1 MIKRLTLCF
10 LLTCLYVPCFSQE
23 RFVVRG
29 RILDAESAPVPY
41 CSVSILESR
50 DSTVLGGAVSDTE
63 GRYSLHFEQAGRY
76 LLCYDH
82 LAYESCYRTV
92 EVPEAQTLP
101 DVILRPASRH
111 IDEVVVVA
119 RNTEYRAGRY
129 EVNMLGN
136 PIVRNRSVMQVL
148 DLLPGL
154 RVSGN
159 TLFIKGTPVSVVYI
173 DDRLVTDLGEL
184 SALRAEDV
192 KSVEVQNKTGAAYS
206 ATTSGGI
213 VRIRLKKLAA
223 GSFYGNVSP
232 SASVSRDGYSTGL
245 ALPFSAQC
253 GRLGIYNY
261 VSGSYGENETLDR
274 TYSEF
279 RNSGYSL
286 NSEDRGQ
293 ITFRNIRELLSLVYK
308 INDRHSIGLGGQIF
322 MGASDPSNTVH
333 TTSAGL
339 AWGDVQSQMPEAGY
353 TLYRYGGTLYNR
365 QYQGS
370 LNYIFRFDTLGSRLS
385 FKADY
390 LHQNVDRNYDYDTRD
405 FSRPEDAEPF
415 STELRR
421 ERYKLLG
428 HLFASRLDLNK
439 NFSEERS
446 FSAGLS
452 YDLRYADNNAPV
464 HRFEEEEWIPDPK
477 MSTWFIDRTQSTGA
491 YTQWADAYGKFS
503 YQAGLRLQWDRIAYR
518 NAENTGY
525 EHRDYWRLFPEL
537 SLAYT
542 FNPEKGTNINLDL
555 YRSSGRL
562 PDNNALSPRRVWQ
575 SQYSYT
581 VGNEN
586 LEPGWGYDIDLS
598 YTLRNKLTISYGGTW
613 SRGSETMTFYDPDDP
628 NIVYTTKVNGE
639 HGSAHNIW
647 IDYTTLVTKWFR
659 VKSFIHGYW
668 YRREVDGDWQAS
680 YSAGGGMFSLSLMF
694 QPHPSMIIYLD
705 GGVELPQKRLET
717 WQNSYWALAAG
728 ITKSFCKRQTVYIP
742 RREQYPF
749 DQTEKGNGTLGQL
762 LLFRPAATS
771 GTQKS
776 AAGLFDRLPV
786 QPKCQK
792 ERIDRANVTRSG
804 RNSEIG
810 RSRPVFESSA
820 QDVLSENRIL

>member
-41 CSVSILESR
+41 CSVGILELR

-154 RVSGN
+154 RVSEN
-159 TLFIKGTPVSVVYI
+159 TLSIKGTPVSVVYI

-261 VSGSYGENETLDR
+261 VSGFYGENETLDR

-286 NSEDRGQ
+286 DSEDRGR
-293 ITFRNIRELLSLVYK
+293 ITSRNIRELLSLVYK

-339 AWGDVQSQMPEAGY
+339 AWGDVPPQMPEAGY
-353 TLYRYGGTLYNR
+353 TLYRYGGGHALQPAVSGVAELY
-365 QYQGS
+365 
-370 LNYIFRFDTLGSRLS
+370 LPFRHVGFP
-385 FKADY
+385 A
-390 LHQNVDRNYDYDTRD
+390 
-405 FSRPEDAEPF
+405 
-415 STELRR
+415 
-421 ERYKLLG
+421 
-428 HLFASRLDLNK
+428 LF
-439 NFSEERS
+439 
-446 FSAGLS
+446 
-452 YDLRYADNNAPV
+452 
-464 HRFEEEEWIPDPK
+464 
-477 MSTWFIDRTQSTGA
+477 Q
-491 YTQWADAYGKFS
+491 
-503 YQAGLRLQWDRIAYR
+503 
-518 NAENTGY
+518 
-525 EHRDYWRLFPEL
+525 
-537 SLAYT
+537 
-542 FNPEKGTNINLDL
+542 
-555 YRSSGRL
+555 GRL
-562 PDNNALSPRRVWQ
+562 PAPERRSELRLRHARFFPAEGCGTLLHGVAARALQAAGTSVRVPARPEQ
-575 SQYSYT
+575 EFFGRAQ
-581 VGNEN
+581 
-586 LEPGWGYDIDLS
+586 LQ
-598 YTLRNKLTISYGGTW
+598 R
-613 SRGSETMTFYDPDDP
+613 
-628 NIVYTTKVNGE
+628 
-639 HGSAHNIW
+639 
-647 IDYTTLVTKWFR
+647 
-659 VKSFIHGYW
+659 
-668 YRREVDGDWQAS
+668 
-680 YSAGGGMFSLSLMF
+680 
-694 QPHPSMIIYLD
+694 
-705 GGVELPQKRLET
+705 GVEL
-717 WQNSYWALAAG
+717 
-728 ITKSFCKRQTVYIP
+728 
-742 RREQYPF
+742 
-749 DQTEKGNGTLGQL
+749 
-762 LLFRPAATS
+762 
-771 GTQKS
+771 
-776 AAGLFDRLPV
+776 
-786 QPKCQK
+786 
-792 ERIDRANVTRSG
+792 
-804 RNSEIG
+804 
-810 RSRPVFESSA
+810 
-820 QDVLSENRIL
+820 

>member
-1 MIKRLTLCF
+1 MTPLFDTITLSMIKRLTLCL

-41 CSVSILESR
+41 CSVGILELR

-101 DVILRPASRH
+101 DVILCSASQH

-154 RVSGN
+154 RVSEN
-159 TLFIKGTPVSVVYI
+159 TLSIKGTPVSVVYI

-213 VRIRLKKLAA
+213 VRIRLKKLAT

-261 VSGSYGENETLDR
+261 VSGFYGENETLDR

-286 NSEDRGQ
+286 DSEDRGR
-293 ITFRNIRELLSLVYK
+293 ITSRNIRELLSLVYK

-339 AWGDVQSQMPEAGY
+339 AWGDVPPQMPEAGY
-353 TLYRYGGTLYNR
+353 TLYRYGGGTLYNR

-390 LHQNVDRNYDYDTRD
+390 LHQNVDRNYGYDTRD
-405 FSRPEDAEPF
+405 FSRPKDAEPF

-728 ITKSFCKRQTVYIP
+728 ITKSFCKDKLYISLDVNNILSTKLKKETVRWDNSYYSVLRQPRGHRSLRLVFSIGYRFNRNAKKSVSTV
-742 RREQYPF
+742 
-749 DQTEKGNGTLGQL
+749 QTLRDPE
-762 LLFRPAATS
+762 
-771 GTQKS
+771 
-776 AAGLFDRLPV
+776 
-786 QPKCQK
+786 
-792 ERIDRANVTRSG
+792 
-804 RNSEIG
+804 EI
-810 RSRPVFESSA
+810 
-820 QDVLSENRIL
+820 LK

>member
-1 MIKRLTLCF
+1 MTPLFDTITLSMIKRLTLCF

-41 CSVSILESR
+41 CSVGILELR
-50 DSTVLGGAVSDTE
+50 DSTILGGAVSDTE

-154 RVSGN
+154 RVSDN
-159 TLFIKGTPVSVVYI
+159 TLSIKGTPVSVVYI
-173 DDRLVTDLGEL
+173 DDRLVTDLGEP
-184 SALRAEDV
+184 S
-192 KSVEVQNKTGAAYS
+192 
-206 ATTSGGI
+206 
-213 VRIRLKKLAA
+213 
-223 GSFYGNVSP
+223 

-286 NSEDRGQ
+286 DSEDRGR
-293 ITFRNIRELLSLVYK
+293 ITSRNIRELLSLVYK

-339 AWGDVQSQMPEAGY
+339 AWGDVPPQMPEAGY

-390 LHQNVDRNYDYDTRD
+390 LHQNVDRNYGYDTRD

-464 HRFEEEEWIPDPK
+464 HRFEEEEWVPDPK

-728 ITKSFCKRQTVYIP
+728 ITKSFCKDKLYISLDVNNILSTKLKKETVRWDNSYYSVLRQPRGHRSLRLVFSIGYRFNRNAKKSVSTV
-742 RREQYPF
+742 
-749 DQTEKGNGTLGQL
+749 QTLRDPE
-762 LLFRPAATS
+762 
-771 GTQKS
+771 
-776 AAGLFDRLPV
+776 
-786 QPKCQK
+786 
-792 ERIDRANVTRSG
+792 
-804 RNSEIG
+804 EI
-810 RSRPVFESSA
+810 
-820 QDVLSENRIL
+820 LK

>member
-1 MIKRLTLCF
+1 MTPLFDTITLSMIKRLTLCF

-41 CSVSILESR
+41 CSVGILELR

-154 RVSGN
+154 RVSEN
-159 TLFIKGTPVSVVYI
+159 TLSIKGTPVSVVYI

-261 VSGSYGENETLDR
+261 VSGFYGENETLDR

-286 NSEDRGQ
+286 DSEDRGR
-293 ITFRNIRELLSLVYK
+293 ITSRNIRELLSLVYK

-339 AWGDVQSQMPEAGY
+339 AWGDVPPQMPEAGY
-353 TLYRYGGTLYNR
+353 TLYRYGGGTLYNR

-390 LHQNVDRNYDYDTRD
+390 LHQNVDRNYGYDTRD
-405 FSRPEDAEPF
+405 FSRPKDAEPF

-464 HRFEEEEWIPDPK
+464 HRFEEEEWVPDPK
-477 MSTWFIDRTQSTGA
+477 MSTWFVDRTQSTGA

-555 YRSSGRL
+555 SRSSGRL

-728 ITKSFCKRQTVYIP
+728 ITKSFCKDKLYISLDVNNILSTKLKKETVRWDNSYYSVLRQPRGHRSLRLVFSIGYRFNRNAKKSVSTV
-742 RREQYPF
+742 
-749 DQTEKGNGTLGQL
+749 QTLRDPE
-762 LLFRPAATS
+762 
-771 GTQKS
+771 
-776 AAGLFDRLPV
+776 
-786 QPKCQK
+786 
-792 ERIDRANVTRSG
+792 
-804 RNSEIG
+804 EI
-810 RSRPVFESSA
+810 
-820 QDVLSENRIL
+820 LK

>member
-154 RVSGN
+154 RVSDN
-159 TLFIKGTPVSVVYI
+159 TLSIKGTPVSVVYI

-339 AWGDVQSQMPEAGY
+339 AWGDVPPQMPEAGY

>member
-50 DSTVLGGAVSDTE
+50 DSTVLGGAVSDAE

-82 LAYESCYRTV
+82 LAYESCYRAV

-101 DVILRPASRH
+101 DVILRPASQH

-159 TLFIKGTPVSVVYI
+159 TLSIKGTPVSVVYI

-286 NSEDRGQ
+286 DSEDRGR
-293 ITFRNIRELLSLVYK
+293 ITSRNIRELLSLVYK

-339 AWGDVQSQMPEAGY
+339 AWGDVPPQMPEAGY

-428 HLFASRLDLNK
+428 HLFASRLDSLSDKINVKCAFDIKRWEECVRDYSYNLLILLSKVGYPDFNTIDGVFILKNLLDAVGIDMSMDDTDKFIAAIIGCPISTVTTYRNK
-439 NFSEERS
+439 FNEWGRKADEARLSKLQTIQ
-446 FSAGLS
+446 GLS
-452 YDLRYADNNAPV
+452 EAL
-464 HRFEEEEWIPDPK
+464 
-477 MSTWFIDRTQSTGA
+477 
-491 YTQWADAYGKFS
+491 
-503 YQAGLRLQWDRIAYR
+503 L
-518 NAENTGY
+518 
-525 EHRDYWRLFPEL
+525 
-537 SLAYT
+537 
-542 FNPEKGTNINLDL
+542 NPEGKNEQNQVVKKFL
-555 YRSSGRL
+555 SSIGK
-562 PDNNALSPRRVWQ
+562 
-575 SQYSYT
+575 T
-581 VGNEN
+581 VRDAKE
-586 LEPGWGYDIDLS
+586 
-598 YTLRNKLTISYGGTW
+598 
-613 SRGSETMTFYDPDDP
+613 
-628 NIVYTTKVNGE
+628 
-639 HGSAHNIW
+639 
-647 IDYTTLVTKWFR
+647 
-659 VKSFIHGYW
+659 
-668 YRREVDGDWQAS
+668 AS
-680 YSAGGGMFSLSLMF
+680 
-694 QPHPSMIIYLD
+694 
-705 GGVELPQKRLET
+705 K
-717 WQNSYWALAAG
+717 
-728 ITKSFCKRQTVYIP
+728 KK
-742 RREQYPF
+742 
-749 DQTEKGNGTLGQL
+749 K
-762 LLFRPAATS
+762 
-771 GTQKS
+771 
-776 AAGLFDRLPV
+776 
-786 QPKCQK
+786 
-792 ERIDRANVTRSG
+792 
-804 RNSEIG
+804 
-810 RSRPVFESSA
+810 
-820 QDVLSENRIL
+820 

>member
-1 MIKRLTLCF
+1 MIKRLTFSL

-50 DSTVLGGAVSDTE
+50 DSTILGGAVSDTE

-154 RVSGN
+154 RASDN
-159 TLFIKGTPVSVVYI
+159 TLSIKGTPVSVVYI

-286 NSEDRGQ
+286 DSEDRGR
-293 ITFRNIRELLSLVYK
+293 ITSRNIRELLSLVYK

-339 AWGDVQSQMPEAGY
+339 AWGDVPPQMPEAGY
-353 TLYRYGGTLYNR
+353 TLYRYGGGTLYNR

-446 FSAGLS
+446 LDVGLS

-728 ITKSFCKRQTVYIP
+728 ITKSFCKDKLYISLDVNNILSTKLKKETVRWDNSYYSVLRQPRGHRSLRLVFSIGYRFNRNAKKSVSTV
-742 RREQYPF
+742 
-749 DQTEKGNGTLGQL
+749 QTLRDPE
-762 LLFRPAATS
+762 
-771 GTQKS
+771 
-776 AAGLFDRLPV
+776 
-786 QPKCQK
+786 
-792 ERIDRANVTRSG
+792 
-804 RNSEIG
+804 EI
-810 RSRPVFESSA
+810 
-820 QDVLSENRIL
+820 LK

>member
-50 DSTVLGGAVSDTE
+50 DSTVLGSAVSDAE

-154 RVSGN
+154 RVSDN
-159 TLFIKGTPVSVVYI
+159 TLSIKGTPVSVVYI

-213 VRIRLKKLAA
+213 VRIRLKKLTA

-261 VSGSYGENETLDR
+261 VSGFYGENETLDR

-286 NSEDRGQ
+286 DSEDRGR
-293 ITFRNIRELLSLVYK
+293 ITSRNIRELLSLVYK

-339 AWGDVQSQMPEAGY
+339 AWGDVPPQMPEAGY

-390 LHQNVDRNYDYDTRD
+390 LHQNVDRNYGYDTRD

-428 HLFASRLDLNK
+428 HLFASRLDSLSDKINVKCAFDIKRWEECVRDYSYNLLILLSKVGYPDFNTIDGVFILKNLLDAVGIDMSMDDTDKFIVAIIGCPISTVTTYRNK
-439 NFSEERS
+439 FNEWGRKADEARLSKLQTIQ
-446 FSAGLS
+446 GLS
-452 YDLRYADNNAPV
+452 EAL
-464 HRFEEEEWIPDPK
+464 
-477 MSTWFIDRTQSTGA
+477 
-491 YTQWADAYGKFS
+491 
-503 YQAGLRLQWDRIAYR
+503 L
-518 NAENTGY
+518 
-525 EHRDYWRLFPEL
+525 
-537 SLAYT
+537 
-542 FNPEKGTNINLDL
+542 NPEGKNEQNQVVKKFL
-555 YRSSGRL
+555 SSIGK
-562 PDNNALSPRRVWQ
+562 
-575 SQYSYT
+575 T
-581 VGNEN
+581 VRDAKE
-586 LEPGWGYDIDLS
+586 
-598 YTLRNKLTISYGGTW
+598 
-613 SRGSETMTFYDPDDP
+613 
-628 NIVYTTKVNGE
+628 
-639 HGSAHNIW
+639 
-647 IDYTTLVTKWFR
+647 
-659 VKSFIHGYW
+659 
-668 YRREVDGDWQAS
+668 AS
-680 YSAGGGMFSLSLMF
+680 
-694 QPHPSMIIYLD
+694 
-705 GGVELPQKRLET
+705 K
-717 WQNSYWALAAG
+717 
-728 ITKSFCKRQTVYIP
+728 KK
-742 RREQYPF
+742 
-749 DQTEKGNGTLGQL
+749 K
-762 LLFRPAATS
+762 
-771 GTQKS
+771 
-776 AAGLFDRLPV
+776 
-786 QPKCQK
+786 
-792 ERIDRANVTRSG
+792 
-804 RNSEIG
+804 
-810 RSRPVFESSA
+810 
-820 QDVLSENRIL
+820 

>member
-1 MIKRLTLCF
+1 MIKRLTLA
-10 LLTCLYVPCFSQE
+10 LLLPCLYVPCFSQE

-41 CSVSILESR
+41 CSVGILELR

-101 DVILRPASRH
+101 DVILCSASQH

-154 RVSGN
+154 RVSEN
-159 TLFIKGTPVSVVYI
+159 TLSIKGTPVSVVYI

-213 VRIRLKKLAA
+213 VRIRLKKLAT

-261 VSGSYGENETLDR
+261 VSGFYGENETLDR

-286 NSEDRGQ
+286 DSEDRGR
-293 ITFRNIRELLSLVYK
+293 ITSRNIRELLSLVYK

-339 AWGDVQSQMPEAGY
+339 AWGDVPPQMPEAGY
-353 TLYRYGGTLYNR
+353 TLYRYGGGTLYNR

-446 FSAGLS
+446 LDVGLS

-537 SLAYT
+537 SLTYT

-728 ITKSFCKRQTVYIP
+728 ITKSFCKDKLYISLDVNNILSTKLKKETVRWDNSYYSVLRQPRGHRSLRLVFSIGYRFNRNAKKSVSTV
-742 RREQYPF
+742 
-749 DQTEKGNGTLGQL
+749 QTLRDPE
-762 LLFRPAATS
+762 
-771 GTQKS
+771 
-776 AAGLFDRLPV
+776 
-786 QPKCQK
+786 
-792 ERIDRANVTRSG
+792 
-804 RNSEIG
+804 EI
-810 RSRPVFESSA
+810 
-820 QDVLSENRIL
+820 LK

>member
-1 MIKRLTLCF
+1 MIKRLTFSL

-192 KSVEVQNKTGAAYS
+192 KSVEVQNKTGGPIPPRLLAVSSVSGSRNSPQAVFT
-206 ATTSGGI
+206 ATYLPPRPFPATDILRDSPC
-213 VRIRLKKLAA
+213 RSR
-223 GSFYGNVSP
+223 P
-232 SASVSRDGYSTGL
+232 SADDWEY
-245 ALPFSAQC
+245 
-253 GRLGIYNY
+253 IY

-286 NSEDRGQ
+286 DSEDRGR
-293 ITFRNIRELLSLVYK
+293 ITSRNIRELLSLVYK

-339 AWGDVQSQMPEAGY
+339 AWGDVPPQMPEAGY

-728 ITKSFCKRQTVYIP
+728 ITKSFCKDKLYISLDVNNILSTKLKKETVRWDNSYYSVLRQPRGHRSLRLVFSIGYRFNRNAKKSVSTV
-742 RREQYPF
+742 
-749 DQTEKGNGTLGQL
+749 QTLRDPE
-762 LLFRPAATS
+762 
-771 GTQKS
+771 
-776 AAGLFDRLPV
+776 
-786 QPKCQK
+786 
-792 ERIDRANVTRSG
+792 
-804 RNSEIG
+804 EI
-810 RSRPVFESSA
+810 
-820 QDVLSENRIL
+820 LK

>member
-50 DSTVLGGAVSDTE
+50 DSTVLGSAVSDAE

-82 LAYESCYRTV
+82 LAYESCYRAV

-101 DVILRPASRH
+101 DVILRPASQH

-159 TLFIKGTPVSVVYI
+159 TLSIKGTPVSVVYI

-253 GRLGIYNY
+253 GRVGIYNY
-261 VSGSYGENETLDR
+261 VSGFYGENETLDR

-286 NSEDRGQ
+286 DSEDRGR

-322 MGASDPSNTVH
+322 MGVSDPSNTVH

-339 AWGDVQSQMPEAGY
+339 AWSDVPPQMPEAGY

-428 HLFASRLDLNK
+428 HLFASRLDSLSDKINVKCAFDIKRWEECVRDYSYNLLILLSKVGYPDFNTIDGVFILKNLLDAVGIDMSMDDTDKFIAAIIGCPISTVTTYRNK
-439 NFSEERS
+439 FNEWGRKADEARLSKLQTIQ
-446 FSAGLS
+446 GLS
-452 YDLRYADNNAPV
+452 EAL
-464 HRFEEEEWIPDPK
+464 
-477 MSTWFIDRTQSTGA
+477 
-491 YTQWADAYGKFS
+491 
-503 YQAGLRLQWDRIAYR
+503 L
-518 NAENTGY
+518 
-525 EHRDYWRLFPEL
+525 
-537 SLAYT
+537 
-542 FNPEKGTNINLDL
+542 NPEGKNEQNQVVKKFL
-555 YRSSGRL
+555 SSIGK
-562 PDNNALSPRRVWQ
+562 
-575 SQYSYT
+575 T
-581 VGNEN
+581 VRDAKE
-586 LEPGWGYDIDLS
+586 
-598 YTLRNKLTISYGGTW
+598 
-613 SRGSETMTFYDPDDP
+613 
-628 NIVYTTKVNGE
+628 
-639 HGSAHNIW
+639 
-647 IDYTTLVTKWFR
+647 
-659 VKSFIHGYW
+659 
-668 YRREVDGDWQAS
+668 AS
-680 YSAGGGMFSLSLMF
+680 
-694 QPHPSMIIYLD
+694 
-705 GGVELPQKRLET
+705 K
-717 WQNSYWALAAG
+717 
-728 ITKSFCKRQTVYIP
+728 KK
-742 RREQYPF
+742 
-749 DQTEKGNGTLGQL
+749 K
-762 LLFRPAATS
+762 
-771 GTQKS
+771 
-776 AAGLFDRLPV
+776 
-786 QPKCQK
+786 
-792 ERIDRANVTRSG
+792 
-804 RNSEIG
+804 
-810 RSRPVFESSA
+810 
-820 QDVLSENRIL
+820 

>member
-1 MIKRLTLCF
+1 M
-10 LLTCLYVPCFSQE
+10 
-23 RFVVRG
+23 
-29 RILDAESAPVPY
+29 
-41 CSVSILESR
+41 
-50 DSTVLGGAVSDTE
+50 
-63 GRYSLHFEQAGRY
+63 
-76 LLCYDH
+76 
-82 LAYESCYRTV
+82 
-92 EVPEAQTLP
+92 
-101 DVILRPASRH
+101 
-111 IDEVVVVA
+111 
-119 RNTEYRAGRY
+119 
-129 EVNMLGN
+129 
-136 PIVRNRSVMQVL
+136 
-148 DLLPGL
+148 
-154 RVSGN
+154 
-159 TLFIKGTPVSVVYI
+159 
-173 DDRLVTDLGEL
+173 
-184 SALRAEDV
+184 
-192 KSVEVQNKTGAAYS
+192 
-206 ATTSGGI
+206 
-213 VRIRLKKLAA
+213 
-223 GSFYGNVSP
+223 
-232 SASVSRDGYSTGL
+232 
-245 ALPFSAQC
+245 
-253 GRLGIYNY
+253 
-261 VSGSYGENETLDR
+261 SGSYGENETLDR

-286 NSEDRGQ
+286 DSEDRGR
-293 ITFRNIRELLSLVYK
+293 ITSRNIRELLSLVYK

-339 AWGDVQSQMPEAGY
+339 AWGDVPPQMPEAGY
-353 TLYRYGGTLYNR
+353 TLYRYGGGHALQPAVSGVAELYLPFR
-365 QYQGS
+365 HVGFPALFQGRLPAPERRS
-370 LNYIFRFDTLGSRLS
+370 ELRLRHASIFP
-385 FKADY
+385 A
-390 LHQNVDRNYDYDTRD
+390 
-405 FSRPEDAEPF
+405 EDAEPF

-446 FSAGLS
+446 LDVGLS

-537 SLAYT
+537 SLTYT

-728 ITKSFCKRQTVYIP
+728 ITKSFCKDKLYISLDVNNILSTKLKKETVRWDNSYYSVLRQPRGHRSLRLVFSIGYRFNRNAKKSVSTV
-742 RREQYPF
+742 
-749 DQTEKGNGTLGQL
+749 QTLRDPE
-762 LLFRPAATS
+762 
-771 GTQKS
+771 
-776 AAGLFDRLPV
+776 
-786 QPKCQK
+786 
-792 ERIDRANVTRSG
+792 
-804 RNSEIG
+804 EI
-810 RSRPVFESSA
+810 
-820 QDVLSENRIL
+820 LK

>member
-1 MIKRLTLCF
+1 MIKRLTFSL

-223 GSFYGNVSP
+223 GSFYGNVSS

-253 GRLGIYNY
+253 GRLGIYNIY

-286 NSEDRGQ
+286 DSEDRGR
-293 ITFRNIRELLSLVYK
+293 ITSRNIRELLSLVYK

-339 AWGDVQSQMPEAGY
+339 AWGDVPPQMPEAGY

-728 ITKSFCKRQTVYIP
+728 ITKSFCKDKLYISLDVNNILSTKLKKETVRWDNSYYSVLRQPRGHRSLRLVFSIGYRFNRNAKKSVSTV
-742 RREQYPF
+742 
-749 DQTEKGNGTLGQL
+749 QTLRDPE
-762 LLFRPAATS
+762 
-771 GTQKS
+771 
-776 AAGLFDRLPV
+776 
-786 QPKCQK
+786 
-792 ERIDRANVTRSG
+792 
-804 RNSEIG
+804 EI
-810 RSRPVFESSA
+810 
-820 QDVLSENRIL
+820 LK

>member
-50 DSTVLGGAVSDTE
+50 DSTVLGSAVSDAE

-82 LAYESCYRTV
+82 LAYESCYRAV

-101 DVILRPASRH
+101 DVILRPASQH

-159 TLFIKGTPVSVVYI
+159 TLSIKGTPVSVVYI

-286 NSEDRGQ
+286 DSEDRGR

-339 AWGDVQSQMPEAGY
+339 AWGDVPPQMPEAGY

-428 HLFASRLDLNK
+428 HLFASRLDSLSDKINVKCAFDIKRWEECVRDYSYNLLILLSKVGYPDFNTIDGVFILKNLLDAVGIDMSMDDTDKFIAAIIGCPISTVTTYRNK
-439 NFSEERS
+439 FNEWGRKADEARLSKLQTIQ
-446 FSAGLS
+446 GLS
-452 YDLRYADNNAPV
+452 EAL
-464 HRFEEEEWIPDPK
+464 
-477 MSTWFIDRTQSTGA
+477 
-491 YTQWADAYGKFS
+491 
-503 YQAGLRLQWDRIAYR
+503 L
-518 NAENTGY
+518 
-525 EHRDYWRLFPEL
+525 
-537 SLAYT
+537 
-542 FNPEKGTNINLDL
+542 NPEGKNEQNQVVKKFL
-555 YRSSGRL
+555 SSIGK
-562 PDNNALSPRRVWQ
+562 
-575 SQYSYT
+575 T
-581 VGNEN
+581 VRDAKE
-586 LEPGWGYDIDLS
+586 
-598 YTLRNKLTISYGGTW
+598 
-613 SRGSETMTFYDPDDP
+613 
-628 NIVYTTKVNGE
+628 
-639 HGSAHNIW
+639 
-647 IDYTTLVTKWFR
+647 
-659 VKSFIHGYW
+659 
-668 YRREVDGDWQAS
+668 AS
-680 YSAGGGMFSLSLMF
+680 
-694 QPHPSMIIYLD
+694 
-705 GGVELPQKRLET
+705 K
-717 WQNSYWALAAG
+717 
-728 ITKSFCKRQTVYIP
+728 KK
-742 RREQYPF
+742 
-749 DQTEKGNGTLGQL
+749 K
-762 LLFRPAATS
+762 
-771 GTQKS
+771 
-776 AAGLFDRLPV
+776 
-786 QPKCQK
+786 
-792 ERIDRANVTRSG
+792 
-804 RNSEIG
+804 
-810 RSRPVFESSA
+810 
-820 QDVLSENRIL
+820 

>member
-1 MIKRLTLCF
+1 MIKRLTFSL

-50 DSTVLGGAVSDTE
+50 DSTILGGAVSDTE

-154 RVSGN
+154 RASDN
-159 TLFIKGTPVSVVYI
+159 TLSIKGTPVSVVYI

-223 GSFYGNVSP
+223 GSFYGNVSS

-253 GRLGIYNY
+253 GRLGIYIY

-286 NSEDRGQ
+286 DSEDRGR
-293 ITFRNIRELLSLVYK
+293 ITSRNIRELLSLVYK

-339 AWGDVQSQMPEAGY
+339 AWGDVPPQMPEAGY
-353 TLYRYGGTLYNR
+353 TLYRYGGGTLYNR

-446 FSAGLS
+446 LDVGLS

-537 SLAYT
+537 SLTYT

-728 ITKSFCKRQTVYIP
+728 ITKSFCKDKLYISLDVNNILSTKLKKETVRWDNSYYSVLRQPRGHRSLRLVFSIGYRFNRNAKKSVSTV
-742 RREQYPF
+742 
-749 DQTEKGNGTLGQL
+749 QTLRDPE
-762 LLFRPAATS
+762 
-771 GTQKS
+771 
-776 AAGLFDRLPV
+776 
-786 QPKCQK
+786 
-792 ERIDRANVTRSG
+792 
-804 RNSEIG
+804 EI
-810 RSRPVFESSA
+810 
-820 QDVLSENRIL
+820 LK

>member
-154 RVSGN
+154 RVSDN
-159 TLFIKGTPVSVVYI
+159 TLSIKGTPVSVVYI

-286 NSEDRGQ
+286 NSEDRGR

-405 FSRPEDAEPF
+405 FSRP
-415 STELRR
+415 
-421 ERYKLLG
+421 
-428 HLFASRLDLNK
+428 
-439 NFSEERS
+439 
-446 FSAGLS
+446 
-452 YDLRYADNNAPV
+452 
-464 HRFEEEEWIPDPK
+464 
-477 MSTWFIDRTQSTGA
+477 
-491 YTQWADAYGKFS
+491 
-503 YQAGLRLQWDRIAYR
+503 
-518 NAENTGY
+518 
-525 EHRDYWRLFPEL
+525 
-537 SLAYT
+537 
-542 FNPEKGTNINLDL
+542 
-555 YRSSGRL
+555 
-562 PDNNALSPRRVWQ
+562 
-575 SQYSYT
+575 
-581 VGNEN
+581 
-586 LEPGWGYDIDLS
+586 
-598 YTLRNKLTISYGGTW
+598 
-613 SRGSETMTFYDPDDP
+613 
-628 NIVYTTKVNGE
+628 
-639 HGSAHNIW
+639 
-647 IDYTTLVTKWFR
+647 
-659 VKSFIHGYW
+659 
-668 YRREVDGDWQAS
+668 
-680 YSAGGGMFSLSLMF
+680 
-694 QPHPSMIIYLD
+694 
-705 GGVELPQKRLET
+705 
-717 WQNSYWALAAG
+717 
-728 ITKSFCKRQTVYIP
+728 
-742 RREQYPF
+742 
-749 DQTEKGNGTLGQL
+749 
-762 LLFRPAATS
+762 
-771 GTQKS
+771 
-776 AAGLFDRLPV
+776 
-786 QPKCQK
+786 
-792 ERIDRANVTRSG
+792 
-804 RNSEIG
+804 
-810 RSRPVFESSA
+810 
-820 QDVLSENRIL
+820 

>member
-1 MIKRLTLCF
+1 MIKRLTFSL

-223 GSFYGNVSP
+223 GSFYGNVLPPRPFPATDILRDSPCRSRP
-232 SASVSRDGYSTGL
+232 SADDWEY
-245 ALPFSAQC
+245 
-253 GRLGIYNY
+253 IY

-286 NSEDRGQ
+286 DSEDRGR
-293 ITFRNIRELLSLVYK
+293 ITSRNIRELLSLVYK

-339 AWGDVQSQMPEAGY
+339 AWGDVPPQMPEAGY

-728 ITKSFCKRQTVYIP
+728 ITKSFCKDKLYISLDVNNILSTKLKKETVRWDNSYYSVLRQPRGHRSLRLVFSIGYRFNRNAKKSVSTV
-742 RREQYPF
+742 
-749 DQTEKGNGTLGQL
+749 QTLRDPE
-762 LLFRPAATS
+762 
-771 GTQKS
+771 
-776 AAGLFDRLPV
+776 
-786 QPKCQK
+786 
-792 ERIDRANVTRSG
+792 
-804 RNSEIG
+804 EI
-810 RSRPVFESSA
+810 
-820 QDVLSENRIL
+820 LK

>member
-1 MIKRLTLCF
+1 MIKRLTFSL

-50 DSTVLGGAVSDTE
+50 DSTILGGAVSDTE

-154 RVSGN
+154 RASDN
-159 TLFIKGTPVSVVYI
+159 TLSIKGTPVSVVYI

-286 NSEDRGQ
+286 DSEDRGR
-293 ITFRNIRELLSLVYK
+293 ITSRNIRELLSLVYK

-339 AWGDVQSQMPEAGY
+339 AWGDVPPQMPEAGY
-353 TLYRYGGTLYNR
+353 TLYRYGGGTLYNR

-537 SLAYT
+537 SLTYT

-728 ITKSFCKRQTVYIP
+728 ITKSFCKDKLYISLDVNNILSTKLKKETVRWDNSYYSVLRQPRGHRSLRLVFSIGYRFNRNAKKSVSTV
-742 RREQYPF
+742 
-749 DQTEKGNGTLGQL
+749 QTLRDPE
-762 LLFRPAATS
+762 
-771 GTQKS
+771 
-776 AAGLFDRLPV
+776 
-786 QPKCQK
+786 
-792 ERIDRANVTRSG
+792 
-804 RNSEIG
+804 EI
-810 RSRPVFESSA
+810 
-820 QDVLSENRIL
+820 LK

>member
-1 MIKRLTLCF
+1 MTPLFDTITLSMIKRLTLCF

-41 CSVSILESR
+41 CSVGILELR

-154 RVSGN
+154 RVSEN
-159 TLFIKGTPVSVVYI
+159 TLSIKGTPVSVVYI

-261 VSGSYGENETLDR
+261 VSGFYGENETLDR

-286 NSEDRGQ
+286 DSEDRGR
-293 ITFRNIRELLSLVYK
+293 ITSRNIRELLSLVYK

-339 AWGDVQSQMPEAGY
+339 AWGDVPPQMPEAGY
-353 TLYRYGGTLYNR
+353 TLYRYGGGTLYNR

-390 LHQNVDRNYDYDTRD
+390 LHQNVDRNYGYDTRD

-464 HRFEEEEWIPDPK
+464 HRFEEEEWVPDPK
-477 MSTWFIDRTQSTGA
+477 MSTWFVDRTQSTGA

-555 YRSSGRL
+555 SRYSGRL

-598 YTLRNKLTISYGGTW
+598 YTLRNKLTISYGFSW
-613 SRGSETMTFYDPDDP
+613 SRGSATMTFYDPDDP

-728 ITKSFCKRQTVYIP
+728 ITKSFCKDKLYISLDVNNILSTKLKKETVRWDNSYYSVLRQPRGHRSLRLVFSIGYRFNRNAKKSVSTV
-742 RREQYPF
+742 
-749 DQTEKGNGTLGQL
+749 QTLRDPE
-762 LLFRPAATS
+762 
-771 GTQKS
+771 
-776 AAGLFDRLPV
+776 
-786 QPKCQK
+786 
-792 ERIDRANVTRSG
+792 
-804 RNSEIG
+804 EI
-810 RSRPVFESSA
+810 
-820 QDVLSENRIL
+820 LK

>member
-1 MIKRLTLCF
+1 MTPLFDTITLSMIKRLTFSL

-50 DSTVLGGAVSDTE
+50 DSTILGGAVSDTE

-154 RVSGN
+154 RVSEN
-159 TLFIKGTPVSVVYI
+159 TLSIKGTPVSVVYI

-223 GSFYGNVSP
+223 GSFYGNVSS

-261 VSGSYGENETLDR
+261 VSGFYGENETLDR

-286 NSEDRGQ
+286 DSEDRGR
-293 ITFRNIRELLSLVYK
+293 ITSRNIRELLSLVYK

-339 AWGDVQSQMPEAGY
+339 AWGDVPPQMPEAGY
-353 TLYRYGGTLYNR
+353 TLYRYGGGTLYNR

-390 LHQNVDRNYDYDTRD
+390 LHQNVDRNYGYDTRD

-464 HRFEEEEWIPDPK
+464 HRFEEEEWVPDPK
-477 MSTWFIDRTQSTGA
+477 MSTWFVDRTQSTGA

-728 ITKSFCKRQTVYIP
+728 ITKSFCKDKLYISLDVNNILSTKLKKETVRWDNSYYSVLRQPRGHRSLRLVFSIGYRFNRNAKKSVSTV
-742 RREQYPF
+742 
-749 DQTEKGNGTLGQL
+749 QTLRDPE
-762 LLFRPAATS
+762 
-771 GTQKS
+771 
-776 AAGLFDRLPV
+776 
-786 QPKCQK
+786 
-792 ERIDRANVTRSG
+792 
-804 RNSEIG
+804 EI
-810 RSRPVFESSA
+810 
-820 QDVLSENRIL
+820 LK

>member
-1 MIKRLTLCF
+1 MTPLFDTITLSMIKRLTLCF

-41 CSVSILESR
+41 CSVGILELR

-154 RVSGN
+154 RVSEN
-159 TLFIKGTPVSVVYI
+159 TLSIKGTPVSVVYI

-261 VSGSYGENETLDR
+261 VSGFYGENETLDR

-286 NSEDRGQ
+286 DSEDRGR
-293 ITFRNIRELLSLVYK
+293 ITSRNIRELLSLVYK

-339 AWGDVQSQMPEAGY
+339 AWGDVPPQMPEAGY
-353 TLYRYGGTLYNR
+353 TLYRYGGGTLYNR

-390 LHQNVDRNYDYDTRD
+390 LHQNVDRNYGYDTRD
-405 FSRPEDAEPF
+405 FSRPKDAEPF

-464 HRFEEEEWIPDPK
+464 HRFEEEEWVPDPK
-477 MSTWFIDRTQSTGA
+477 MSTWFVDRTQSTGA

-555 YRSSGRL
+555 SRYSGRL

-728 ITKSFCKRQTVYIP
+728 ITKSFCKDKLYISLDVNNILSTKLKKETVRWDNSYYSVLRQPRGHRSLRLVFSIGYRFNRNAKKSVSTV
-742 RREQYPF
+742 
-749 DQTEKGNGTLGQL
+749 QTLRDPE
-762 LLFRPAATS
+762 
-771 GTQKS
+771 
-776 AAGLFDRLPV
+776 
-786 QPKCQK
+786 
-792 ERIDRANVTRSG
+792 
-804 RNSEIG
+804 EI
-810 RSRPVFESSA
+810 
-820 QDVLSENRIL
+820 LK

>member
-50 DSTVLGGAVSDTE
+50 DSTVLGSAVSDAE

-82 LAYESCYRTV
+82 LAYESCYRAV

-101 DVILRPASRH
+101 DVILRPASQH

-159 TLFIKGTPVSVVYI
+159 TLSIKGTPVSVVYI

-286 NSEDRGQ
+286 DSEDRGR

-339 AWGDVQSQMPEAGY
+339 AWGDVPPQMPEAGY

-428 HLFASRLDLNK
+428 HLFASRLDSLSDKINVKCAFDIKRWEECVRDYSYNLLILLSKVGYPDFNTIDGVFILKNLLDAVGIDMSMDDTDKFIAAIIGCPISTVTTYRNK
-439 NFSEERS
+439 FNEWGRKADEARLSKLQTIQ
-446 FSAGLS
+446 GLS
-452 YDLRYADNNAPV
+452 EAL
-464 HRFEEEEWIPDPK
+464 
-477 MSTWFIDRTQSTGA
+477 
-491 YTQWADAYGKFS
+491 
-503 YQAGLRLQWDRIAYR
+503 L
-518 NAENTGY
+518 
-525 EHRDYWRLFPEL
+525 
-537 SLAYT
+537 
-542 FNPEKGTNINLDL
+542 NPEGKNEQNQVVKKFL
-555 YRSSGRL
+555 SSIGK
-562 PDNNALSPRRVWQ
+562 
-575 SQYSYT
+575 T
-581 VGNEN
+581 VR
-586 LEPGWGYDIDLS
+586 D
-598 YTLRNKLTISYGGTW
+598 
-613 SRGSETMTFYDPDDP
+613 
-628 NIVYTTKVNGE
+628 TKE
-639 HGSAHNIW
+639 
-647 IDYTTLVTKWFR
+647 
-659 VKSFIHGYW
+659 
-668 YRREVDGDWQAS
+668 AS
-680 YSAGGGMFSLSLMF
+680 
-694 QPHPSMIIYLD
+694 
-705 GGVELPQKRLET
+705 K
-717 WQNSYWALAAG
+717 
-728 ITKSFCKRQTVYIP
+728 KK
-742 RREQYPF
+742 
-749 DQTEKGNGTLGQL
+749 K
-762 LLFRPAATS
+762 
-771 GTQKS
+771 
-776 AAGLFDRLPV
+776 
-786 QPKCQK
+786 
-792 ERIDRANVTRSG
+792 
-804 RNSEIG
+804 
-810 RSRPVFESSA
+810 
-820 QDVLSENRIL
+820 

>member
-1 MIKRLTLCF
+1 MIKRLTFSL

-50 DSTVLGGAVSDTE
+50 DSTILGGAVSDTE

-154 RVSGN
+154 RVSEN
-159 TLFIKGTPVSVVYI
+159 TLSIKGTPVSVVYI

-213 VRIRLKKLAA
+213 VRIRLKKLAT

-261 VSGSYGENETLDR
+261 VSGFYGENETLDR

-286 NSEDRGQ
+286 DSEDRGR
-293 ITFRNIRELLSLVYK
+293 ITSRNIRELLSLVYK

-339 AWGDVQSQMPEAGY
+339 AWGDVPPQMPEAGY
-353 TLYRYGGTLYNR
+353 TLYRYGGGTLYNR

-390 LHQNVDRNYDYDTRD
+390 LHQNVDRNYGYDTRD
-405 FSRPEDAEPF
+405 FSRPKDAEPF

-464 HRFEEEEWIPDPK
+464 HRFEEEEWVPDPK
-477 MSTWFIDRTQSTGA
+477 MSTWFVDRTQSTGA
-491 YTQWADAYGKFS
+491 YTQWVDAYGKFS

-728 ITKSFCKRQTVYIP
+728 ITKSFCKDKLYISLDVNNILSTKLKKETVRWDNSYYSVLRQPRGHRSLRLVFSIGYRFNRNAKKSVSTV
-742 RREQYPF
+742 
-749 DQTEKGNGTLGQL
+749 QTLRDPE
-762 LLFRPAATS
+762 
-771 GTQKS
+771 
-776 AAGLFDRLPV
+776 
-786 QPKCQK
+786 
-792 ERIDRANVTRSG
+792 
-804 RNSEIG
+804 EI
-810 RSRPVFESSA
+810 
-820 QDVLSENRIL
+820 LK